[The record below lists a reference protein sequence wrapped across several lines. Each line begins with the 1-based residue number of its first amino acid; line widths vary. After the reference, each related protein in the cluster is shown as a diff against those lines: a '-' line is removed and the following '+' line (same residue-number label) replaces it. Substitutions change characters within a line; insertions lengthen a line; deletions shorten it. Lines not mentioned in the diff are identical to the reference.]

1 MNSMPCGGSTT
12 AATGKNVL
20 IEQRRDR
27 EAKFSQLL
35 LLVVTVRALL
45 LGVSVD
51 PHGRALNILGA
62 QAICKQGLPEFAA
75 PTANT
80 RCLNHSQ
87 ASSNARPH
95 PLRS

>member
-1 MNSMPCGGSTT
+1 
-12 AATGKNVL
+12 
-20 IEQRRDR
+20 
-27 EAKFSQLL
+27 
-35 LLVVTVRALL
+35 
-45 LGVSVD
+45 
-51 PHGRALNILGA
+51 LNILGA

-87 ASSNARPH
+87 ASSNARPQ